1 MKRLLMASPVS
12 KLLGNALVPAT
23 SLPLLLHVFPA
34 FMFSCQNTT
43 SKFRSFGT
51 IWEFGYASPFMT
63 NPLPPI
69 PRLTVPLEVYYF
81 DTDAGGVVHN
91 IAYLRMIEIARSQ
104 LAASLGWT
112 LEEMN
117 RTGLVAVVAR
127 TEIDY
132 VKPARLGDKLLV
144 SAELSR
150 LEKVR
155 SFMRFEITSADKPGL
170 VFVRCVQTMVPVQ
183 LPGGRPQ
190 RVPQAWR
197 DAYPQLI
204 A

>member
-1 MKRLLMASPVS
+1 MSS
-12 KLLGNALVPAT
+12 
-23 SLPLLLHVFPA
+23 
-34 FMFSCQNTT
+34 
-43 SKFRSFGT
+43 
-51 IWEFGYASPFMT
+51 
-63 NPLPPI
+63 PLPTT
-69 PRLTVPLEVYYF
+69 PRLSVPLEVYYF

-104 LAASLGWT
+104 LAAALGWS

-132 VKPARLGDKLLV
+132 LKPARLGDKLLV
-144 SAELSR
+144 SAELIR
-150 LEKVR
+150 MEKVR
-155 SFMRFEITSADKPGL
+155 FLIRFEIAPEAQPGL
-170 VFVRCVQTMVPVQ
+170 VFVRCIQTMVTVQ

-190 RVPQAWR
+190 RVPSAWR

-204 A
+204 AS

>member
-1 MKRLLMASPVS
+1 M
-12 KLLGNALVPAT
+12 
-23 SLPLLLHVFPA
+23 SLP
-34 FMFSCQNTT
+34 
-43 SKFRSFGT
+43 
-51 IWEFGYASPFMT
+51 E
-63 NPLPPI
+63 

-112 LEEMN
+112 LEEMA

-132 VKPARLGDKLLV
+132 LKPARLGDSLLIR
-144 SAELSR
+144 AELSA

-155 SFMRFEITSADKPGL
+155 MFMRFEIVSARQPEIT
-170 VFVRCVQTMVPVQ
+170 FVRCVQTMVTVQ

-190 RVPQAWR
+190 RVPAAWR
-197 DAYPQLI
+197 EAFPHLLK
-204 A
+204 

>member
-1 MKRLLMASPVS
+1 MSD
-12 KLLGNALVPAT
+12 
-23 SLPLLLHVFPA
+23 
-34 FMFSCQNTT
+34 
-43 SKFRSFGT
+43 
-51 IWEFGYASPFMT
+51 
-63 NPLPPI
+63 PLPAA

-91 IAYLRMIEIARSQ
+91 IAYLRMVEIARSQ
-104 LAASLGWT
+104 LAAALGWS

-132 VKPARLGDKLLV
+132 LKPARLGDKLLV
-144 SAELSR
+144 SAELIR

-155 SFMRFEITSADKPGL
+155 FLIRFEIASAAQPDL
-170 VFVRCVQTMVPVQ
+170 IFVRCIQTMVTVQ

-197 DAYPQLI
+197 DAYPHLI
-204 A
+204 G

>member
-1 MKRLLMASPVS
+1 
-12 KLLGNALVPAT
+12 
-23 SLPLLLHVFPA
+23 
-34 FMFSCQNTT
+34 
-43 SKFRSFGT
+43 
-51 IWEFGYASPFMT
+51 MT
-63 NPLPPI
+63 QPLPEA
-69 PRLTVPLEVYYF
+69 PRLTIPLEVYYF

-91 IAYLRMIEIARSQ
+91 IAYLRMVEIARSQ

-132 VKPARLGDKLLV
+132 LKPARLGDKLLV
-144 SAELSR
+144 TAELSR

-155 SFMRFEITSADKPGL
+155 MFMSFTIALADQPDL
-170 VFVRCVQTMVPVQ
+170 IFVRCIQTMVTVQ

-190 RVPQAWR
+190 RVPKAWME
-197 DAYPQLI
+197 AYPSLI
-204 A
+204 T